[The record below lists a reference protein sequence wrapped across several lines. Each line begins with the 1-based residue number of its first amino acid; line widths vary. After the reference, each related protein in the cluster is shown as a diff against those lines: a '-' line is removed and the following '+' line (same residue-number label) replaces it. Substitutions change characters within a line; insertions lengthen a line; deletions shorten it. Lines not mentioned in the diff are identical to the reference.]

1 MQATEQI
8 IKSVVEQVL
17 KQLGPGHGAHAG
29 NGRSTTGRHG
39 VFHDVDEAVA
49 AATVAFEQLSERTI
63 EDRKRIIDHIRSKRC
78 SVPGM

>member
-17 KQLGPGHGAHAG
+17 KQLGPSAHAS
-29 NGRSTTGRHG
+29 NGQSRSGKNG
-39 VFHDVDEAVA
+39 VFHDVNEAVE

-63 EDRKRIIDHIRSKRC
+63 EDRKRIIDHIRRIRFERLN
-78 SVPGM
+78 P